1 MLTRVILIRGNNMNI
16 NEFAEYLSSRPTDK
30 AQELYDELD
39 SNISFYD
46 TDNRMLDIIA
56 NDDSY
61 DSYHYSYVELLE
73 WLNDDSDAYDNVNA
87 VINSKYSSFY
97 DLLEVAKHNQDK
109 EQYDD
114 IYAEL
119 EKILDDFDDD
129 DELDDDEVADT
140 PKTYESILDAL

>member
-1 MLTRVILIRGNNMNI
+1 MNI
-16 NEFAEYLSSRPTDK
+16 NEFASYLLDRNTGK
-30 AQELYDELD
+30 AQKLYYQLD

-46 TDNRMLDIIA
+46 TDNRMLNIIA
-56 NDDSY
+56 NGDNIDSC
-61 DSYHYSYVELLE
+61 DYSYAELLE

-87 VINSKYSSFY
+87 VINSKYSDFY
-97 DLLEVAKHNQDK
+97 DLLEAAKHNQDK

-119 EKILDDFDDD
+119 EKILDDFDGD
-129 DELDDDEVADT
+129 DELDDDDDDT